1 MARFLKMPKLSMPK
15 LPDWNSD
22 DPEVFEEMTLQEH
35 LEEFRD
41 RIIKMIIA
49 IVPAFIIGFMFQ
61 DNILMD
67 IRGKANA
74 VDGLQNLA
82 PTDTI
87 TLSFKVALYVAI
99 AITMPIIV
107 YQITAFL
114 MPGMTRKEKKYLF
127 KSLPFVTILFLLGVW
142 YGYFIAA
149 PRALYF
155 LSNWN
160 SEVFAWQPT
169 GDETVS
175 FFLTLMIGLGL
186 AFQLPIIMFI
196 LVKLGVASPKKLRAW
211 RKYSFMLLLVAS
223 AIITP
228 STDPFNMAVV
238 AAPLIVL
245 YELGI
250 WISVFF
256 AKTTIAGGTIDSGS
270 GKDTPADDTPA
281 VIVETTEDV

>member
-1 MARFLKMPKLSMPK
+1 MARFLKVPKLSRPH

-22 DPEVFEEMTLQEH
+22 EPEVFEEMTLQEH

-49 IVPAFIIGFMFQ
+49 IVPAFIFGFIVQ
-61 DNILMD
+61 GRILED
-67 IRGKANA
+67 IKTKANA
-74 VDGLQNLA
+74 IDGLQTIS

-114 MPGMTRKEKKYLF
+114 MPGMTRREKKYLF
-127 KSLPFVTILFLLGVW
+127 QSLPFVTILFLLGVW
-142 YGYFIAA
+142 YGYFVAA

-169 GDETVS
+169 GDETVG

-196 LVKLGVASPKKLRAW
+196 LVKLGIASPKKLRAW
-211 RKYSFMLLLVAS
+211 RKYSFLILLVAA

-238 AAPLIVL
+238 AIPLVVL

-256 AKTTIAGGTIDSGS
+256 AKTTIAGTVIDTGQQ
-270 GKDTPADDTPA
+270 KK
-281 VIVETTEDV
+281 